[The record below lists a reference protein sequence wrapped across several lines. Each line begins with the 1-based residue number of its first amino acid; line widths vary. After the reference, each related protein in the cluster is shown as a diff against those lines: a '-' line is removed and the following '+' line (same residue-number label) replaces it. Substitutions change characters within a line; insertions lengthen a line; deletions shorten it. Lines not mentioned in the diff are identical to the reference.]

1 MAVIRNKHTGVL
13 LGVPRNH
20 PAINDE
26 PNWEVVTLEDV
37 DVSDVAE
44 PTPVVDDTIPI
55 DGAKPIDSAKPRKRG
70 R

>member
-20 PAINDE
+20 PALLDDR
-26 PNWEVVTLEDV
+26 NWEVVTLEDV
-37 DVSDVAE
+37 DVSEIVVA
-44 PTPVVDDTIPI
+44 TPEVDDTVPV
-55 DGAKPIDSAKPRKRG
+55 DGAEPIDSARGRKRG